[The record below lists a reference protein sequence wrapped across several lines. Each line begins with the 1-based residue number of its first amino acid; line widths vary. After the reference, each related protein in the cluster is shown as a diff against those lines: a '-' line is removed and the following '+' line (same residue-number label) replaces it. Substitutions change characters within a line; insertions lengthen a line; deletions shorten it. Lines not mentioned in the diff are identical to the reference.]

1 MSLTKSQEKILER
14 YGWRKVQAPQPWRP
28 RNVGDELIGF
38 YGGRTLRTGSFG
50 QYEVAL
56 VHVPHG
62 GSFTV
67 TGSALIR
74 LLDAAGCGKGHPV
87 RIVWQGTRK
96 TQNNH
101 DEKQFDLLVADL
113 EAITDPDALPEI
125 ETQPVA

>member
-1 MSLTKSQEKILER
+1 MGLTKSQAKLLER
-14 YGWRKVQAPQPWRP
+14 YGWRRVQAPHPWRP
-28 RNVGDELIGF
+28 RNVGEELVGF
-38 YGGRTLRTGSFG
+38 YGGRTLRSGSFG

-56 VHVPHG
+56 VHVPHA

-74 LLDAAGCGKGHPV
+74 LLDAAGIGKGHPV

-101 DEKQFDLLVADL
+101 DEKQFELLVADL
-113 EAITDPDALPEI
+113 ETIAAEDLPEI
-125 ETQPVA
+125 EAEPS

>member
-1 MSLTKSQEKILER
+1 
-14 YGWRKVQAPQPWRP
+14 
-28 RNVGDELIGF
+28 VGEELVGF
-38 YGGRTLRTGSFG
+38 YGGRTLRSGSFG

-56 VHVPHG
+56 VHVPHA

-74 LLDAAGCGKGHPV
+74 LLDAAGIGKGHPV

-101 DEKQFDLLVADL
+101 DEKQFELLVADL
-113 EAITDPDALPEI
+113 ETIAAEDLPEI
-125 ETQPVA
+125 EAEPS

>member
-1 MSLTKSQEKILER
+1 MELTKTQERLLAR
-14 YGWRKVQAPQPWRP
+14 FGWRKVQAPHPWRP
-28 RNVGDELIGF
+28 LHVGEELIGY
-38 YGGRTLRTGSFG
+38 YGGRTLRSGSFG

-62 GSFTV
+62 KSYTV

-74 LLDAAGCGKGHPV
+74 LLDAAGVGKGHPV

-101 DEKQFDLLVADL
+101 DEKQFELLVADL
-113 EAITDPDALPEI
+113 ETLSPEDMPEI
-125 ETQPVA
+125 EAEPS